1 MTEFDKVYRLFLSK
15 VKDFTFVSYT
25 DEELKDSLND
35 YLILAVGEFSSC
47 KKDLEEL
54 TGNGDAFNAYLDNTE
69 LDILT
74 DYMIVSYLKPKI
86 INVNL
91 LERELTDR
99 EFRAYSQAN
108 HIKEMISLYKTM
120 VSDVEAKKSRY
131 AFKNW
136 GSKND

>member
-1 MTEFDKVYRLFLSK
+1 MTEFDKIYRLFLSK

-25 DEELKDSLND
+25 DEELRSALND
-35 YLILAVGEFSSC
+35 YLILAVAEFTAC
-47 KKDLEEL
+47 KKDLNEVTGEAFTETL
-54 TGNGDAFNAYLDNTE
+54 TNTE
-69 LDILT
+69 MDILS

-108 HIKEMISLYKTM
+108 HIKEMISLYNTM
-120 VSDVEAKKSRY
+120 ISDVEAKKSKY
-131 AFKNW
+131 SFKNW
-136 GSKND
+136 RNTND

>member
-15 VKDFTFVSYT
+15 VKDFTFVLYT

-47 KKDLEEL
+47 KKDLEDVTE
-54 TGNGDAFNAYLDNTE
+54 TAFNADLTNTE
-69 LDILT
+69 LDILS

-108 HIKEMISLYKTM
+108 HIKEMISLYRTM

>member
-15 VKDFTFVSYT
+15 VKDFTFVLYT
-25 DEELKDSLND
+25 DEELKESLND

-47 KKDLEEL
+47 KKDLEDV
-54 TGNGDAFNAYLDNTE
+54 TGNAFNADLTNTE
-69 LDILT
+69 LDILS
-74 DYMIVSYLKPKI
+74 DYMVVSYLKPKI

-108 HIKEMISLYKTM
+108 HIKEMISLYRTM

-131 AFKNW
+131 AFRNW